1 MKKTIITI
9 LLVVLC
15 LGIVGGGIAGI
26 VKLTDTGK
34 LDTKTIASTK
44 FSVGG
49 LDSNGKYMNTNA
61 SIYTK
66 EAFECQ
72 GLEVS
77 LDFDNEIEYQIYFY
91 DQNNDFVHT
100 TGKLSGAFVKDSVPF
115 FAKYARIVVTPKND
129 EVVSNLEVLKYAGQ
143 LTVKVNREQGY
154 KNYTEN
160 LVGNPVANNAYI
172 SFTTGELL
180 TDGDHTTS
188 VSDYINIS
196 SYKEG
201 FIFKSVGALDVNS
214 IYCYDAQKSFIGHFI
229 IGKNAKSVFVSSE
242 NVHYYGIDF
251 SSIKYGENATEKH
264 DTAIS
269 YVRLC
274 YAPNLPFELYCR

>member
-1 MKKTIITI
+1 MKKIIITI

-26 VKLTDTGK
+26 VKLTDSGK
-34 LDTKTIASTK
+34 LDTKTISSTK

-129 EVVSNLEVLKYAGQ
+129 EVVSTLEVAKYAGQ
-143 LTVKVNREQGY
+143 LTVKVNREQGF

-160 LVGNPVANNAYI
+160 LLDFCYADKYI
-172 SFTTGELL
+172 NKDGALTDNDSSVTSFTNVATCEY
-180 TDGDHTTS
+180 
-188 VSDYINIS
+188 VNVS

-201 FIFKSVGALDVNS
+201 LFFKDAPNSSWVQGSVLFFYDSNKEFISSARVDASSSV
-214 IYCYDAQKSFIGHFI
+214 C
-229 IGKNAKSVFVSSE
+229 FVSSE
-242 NVHYYGIDF
+242 NVSYYKIPK
-251 SSIKYGENATEKH
+251 SSLPEGTQYIRMFWQNGEPYPE
-264 DTAIS
+264 
-269 YVRLC
+269 
-274 YAPNLPFELYCR
+274 FFCR

>member
-1 MKKTIITI
+1 MKKIIVTI

-26 VKLTDTGK
+26 IKLTDSGK
-34 LDTKTIASTK
+34 LDTKSISSMK

-72 GLEVS
+72 GLNVNLS
-77 LDFDNEIEYQIYFY
+77 FDNEVEYQVYFY

-100 TGKLSGAFVKDSVPF
+100 TGKLTGAFVKDSVPF

-129 EVVSNLEVLKYAGQ
+129 DVVSRTEAYKYAKQ
-143 LTVKVNREQGY
+143 LKITVNREQGF

-160 LVGNPVANNAYI
+160 LFDFCYQNKYLKDGI
-172 SFTTGELL
+172 L
-180 TDGDHTTS
+180 TDNDESVTTYKQVATTEFVDISAYKDCLYFKDSPNSDWAGKVVIFCYDSNKNFVNTIKPVEAAS
-188 VSDYINIS
+188 VS
-196 SYKEG
+196 
-201 FIFKSVGALDVNS
+201 
-214 IYCYDAQKSFIGHFI
+214 
-229 IGKNAKSVFVSSE
+229 FVSSLGL
-242 NVHYYGIDF
+242 NYWNIPKTSF
-251 SSIKYGENATEKH
+251 SDGVK
-264 DTAIS
+264 
-269 YVRLC
+269 YVRMFWQNA
-274 YAPNLPFELYCR
+274 APYPELYCR

>member
-1 MKKTIITI
+1 MKKIILTI
-9 LLVVLC
+9 LVVLLC
-15 LGIVGGGIAGI
+15 LGAVGGSIFGIL
-26 VKLTDTGK
+26 KLTDTGK
-34 LDTKTIASTK
+34 FDTKKISNTS

-129 EVVSNLEVLKYAGQ
+129 DVVSKLEVAKYAGQ
-143 LTVKVNREQGY
+143 LTVKVNREQGF

-160 LVGNPVANNAYI
+160 LFDFKFDGYYLT
-172 SFTTGELL
+172 SEGELVENGSTYTQVAT
-180 TDGDHTTS
+180 TDFVNMGSYNEALYFKAAPNSSWSGGCVLHFYDKDKNHIGEYRVDNIA
-188 VSDYINIS
+188 VSS
-196 SYKEG
+196 
-201 FIFKSVGALDVNS
+201 
-214 IYCYDAQKSFIGHFI
+214 
-229 IGKNAKSVFVSSE
+229 FVSSE
-242 NVHYYGIDF
+242 GIYYYKLDRKTCPFDIQ
-251 SSIKYGENATEKH
+251 
-264 DTAIS
+264 
-269 YVRLC
+269 YVRM
-274 YAPNLPFELYCR
+274 YWQNGAPYPEIYFR

>member
-34 LDTKTIASTK
+34 LDTKTLASTK

-129 EVVSNLEVLKYAGQ
+129 DVVSKIEVLKYAGQ
-143 LTVKVNREQGY
+143 LTVKVNREQGF

-160 LVGNPVANNAYI
+160 LAKWVLVDSGINTA
-172 SFTTGELL
+172 TGEVVELE
-180 TDGDHTTS
+180 GQS
-188 VSDYINIS
+188 VSDYINLSQYKEMLLFRSIGDIGNYSICFYDSEKQYCGFGILNEIS
-196 SYKEG
+196 SLSFMTSEG
-201 FIFKSVGALDVNS
+201 VRYYALDLGNLS
-214 IYCYDAQKSFIGHFI
+214 L
-229 IGKNAKSVFVSSE
+229 KNGISSNPFVFTRFKCSTS
-242 NVHYYGIDF
+242 
-251 SSIKYGENATEKH
+251 A
-264 DTAIS
+264 
-269 YVRLC
+269 
-274 YAPNLPFELYCR
+274 PFEVVCR